1 MRVNHGRGFSAPA
14 IRFAR
19 MFALVRRLEILL
31 NGWVLLPPLFY
42 SYFLM
47 SFLGGKNSV
56 FAAKHIA

>member
-19 MFALVRRLEILL
+19 MFALVGRLEILL
-31 NGWVLLPPLFY
+31 NGWGLLLPLYY

-47 SFLGGKNSV
+47 SF
-56 FAAKHIA
+56 FRW